1 LGNYGGYQEQ
11 RIAAET
17 EAGNAEIAAA
27 AKLGQVRL
35 DAQNAAAQRQLDV
48 QKMLGDFG
56 IRTADLERKQAAD
69 AAAQGLGDARL
80 QFDVAKNQNSL
91 AMDMERLSLDQRKAQ
106 VEEAYKRGTLGT
118 QLEEVDLRTL
128 EGMIKAGQQPGG
140 GLAPEVMTELLTA
153 YRARLGQ

>member
-1 LGNYGGYQEQ
+1 
-11 RIAAET
+11 
-17 EAGNAEIAAA
+17 
-27 AKLGQVRL
+27 
-35 DAQNAAAQRQLDV
+35 
-48 QKMLGDFG
+48 MLGDFG